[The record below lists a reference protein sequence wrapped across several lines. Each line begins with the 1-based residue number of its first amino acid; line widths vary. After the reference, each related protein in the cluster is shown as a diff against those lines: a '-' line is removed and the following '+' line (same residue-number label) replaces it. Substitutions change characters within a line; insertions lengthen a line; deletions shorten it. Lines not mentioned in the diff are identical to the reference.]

1 MHWPSISKEA
11 AMTKE
16 YQTRHS
22 KNILPRAVY
31 MKTIYQIRDYHRLKE
46 NLSDIMDEQPA
57 PRQPQVSISNKG
69 SLVETK
75 AIKRERDMDIVTGI
89 DKAIETIPEEYRH
102 GVWQAVMYNSPYPED
117 AALSTYSK
125 YKAEFIIRVAMN
137 LGFI

>member
-1 MHWPSISKEA
+1 
-11 AMTKE
+11 MTKE
-16 YQTRHS
+16 YQTKHS

-46 NLSDIMDEQPA
+46 NLQDTLDEQPA
-57 PRQPQVSISNKG
+57 PRQPNVSGTKKG
-69 SLVETK
+69 SVVETK
-75 AIKRERDMDIVTGI
+75 AIKRERDHDIVKGI
-89 DKAIETIPEEYRH
+89 DEAIEIIPEEYRH

-125 YKAEFIIRVAMN
+125 YKAEFIVMVAYN